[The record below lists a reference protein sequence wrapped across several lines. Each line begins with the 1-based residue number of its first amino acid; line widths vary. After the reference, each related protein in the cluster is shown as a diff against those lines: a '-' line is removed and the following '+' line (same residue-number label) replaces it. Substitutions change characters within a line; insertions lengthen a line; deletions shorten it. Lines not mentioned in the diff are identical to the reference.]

1 MHCMLTR
8 DKNHLYIEKLDV
20 VQLLWHIYIILTGL
34 KAGPQGPSFLRWS
47 PTHARTVWPT
57 ATKFGVIAQG
67 AGFYASA
74 SHATNLSRR
83 ALWGPQILWAAYA
96 YGHIVYIQINLIL
109 CGDETTPLNYR
120 CGNVLRGSPFSTPA
134 NVRAR
139 SQRNKFS
146 LPAYSTLVSFAEE
159 LAKWAT

>member
-1 MHCMLTR
+1 MFTLKNSMLYNYC
-8 DKNHLYIEKLDV
+8 D
-20 VQLLWHIYIILTGL
+20 IYIILTDL
-34 KAGPQGPSFLRWS
+34 KAGPQGPSFFEVEPYACSYRLTDGNQVRRDS
-47 PTHARTVWPT
+47 P
-57 ATKFGVIAQG
+57 G

-83 ALWGPQILWAAYA
+83 ALWGPQILWATYAYA
-96 YGHIVYIQINLIL
+96 HIVYIQINLIL

-159 LAKWAT
+159 L